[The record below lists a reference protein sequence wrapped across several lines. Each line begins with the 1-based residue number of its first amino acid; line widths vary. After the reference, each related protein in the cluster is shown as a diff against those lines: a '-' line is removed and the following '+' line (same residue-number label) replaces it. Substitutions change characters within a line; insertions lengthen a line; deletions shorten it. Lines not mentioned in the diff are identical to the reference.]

1 MITDRPDKADRTAG
15 ASAVP
20 DAAELADWM
29 TQYGPALRRF
39 LARRVDEADVD
50 DLVQD
55 VFVRMQ
61 SAQPS
66 QPIEHADRYLFRVA
80 QNVLISRYRAA
91 GGSTRPTLV
100 SLEVA
105 AEPRDDMSPER
116 IAIGREQYARVVQAI
131 AELPPRVRAAFTL
144 HRFEN
149 MTYQTIAV
157 RMGISKNSVKE
168 LIHRALIRLS
178 DVMDDVT

>member
-1 MITDRPDKADRTAG
+1 MIRDRPDKADRTSRADV
-15 ASAVP
+15 AP
-20 DAAELADWM
+20 DAPDLAGWM
-29 TQYGPALRRF
+29 RQYGPGLRRF
-39 LARRVDEADVD
+39 LARRVDDADVD

-61 SAQPS
+61 TAQPS

-80 QNVLISRYRAA
+80 QNVLISRYRAT
-91 GGSTRPTLV
+91 GGTTRPTLV
-100 SLEVA
+100 SLETA
-105 AEPRDDMSPER
+105 TEPRDDMSPER

-131 AELPPRVRAAFTL
+131 AALPPRVRAAFVL

-149 MTYQTIAV
+149 MTYQTIAT

-168 LIHRALIRLS
+168 LIHRGLVRLS
-178 DVMDDVT
+178 DVMDDVS